1 MLYRITPLLLVLFI
15 QSVSWSQTANDQQV
29 LKGQIQDEIT
39 KEPLAFATVSL
50 LGSTNGVV
58 SNFLGEFTFNLQ
70 KWSTED
76 TLLIS
81 MMGYTQLMLPFR
93 ELDDQ
98 SYITIE
104 LAPSVVML
112 QGIEVKFKTLTGK
125 EIIQKAID
133 HIPDNYPSSPFL
145 MEFFTRSYKKECDEY
160 KHLYEATFSFYASS
174 LTRKSNWTV
183 YLNETRQS
191 QRVNYYHAQSLR
203 PARNLVQL
211 LISDDTVF
219 PAHRSLLLRHNDYK
233 IDSYTMIDDRLVY
246 VIEGNVVRGNHFEF
260 DRYYLYIDTE
270 SYAVLKIDTE
280 VKLGSS
286 TWTDGRSS
294 DSTWH
299 RAIGYQRT
307 LQFDKHNGKY
317 YPKYSMAVFRGK
329 VYKDGT
335 NEVFCEDEFHTEMIV
350 DQIKATQ
357 VKRPSSKKMDRK
369 MPHEYQLQP
378 YSASFWDNY
387 DMINDFPVNQQI
399 VKDLSKRDD
408 LKTQFEESYEE
419 MERYKGTLKEEKK
432 RRE

>member
-1 MLYRITPLLLVLFI
+1 MLRRITLLLLVLFCHAI
-15 QSVSWSQTANDQQV
+15 AWSQTANDQQV
-29 LKGQIQDEIT
+29 LNGQIRDEVT

-50 LGSTNGVV
+50 LDTSEGVV
-58 SNFLGEFTFNLQ
+58 SNFLGEFTFRLSNLDE
-70 KWSTED
+70 ED

-81 MMGYTQLMLPFR
+81 MMGYAQLIQPLR
-93 ELDDQ
+93 ELAKQ
-98 SYITIE
+98 SNLTIE
-104 LAPSVVML
+104 LVPSVVML
-112 QGIEVKFKTLTGK
+112 QGIEVKHKTLTGK

-145 MEFFTRSYKKECDEY
+145 MEFFTRSYKKECDKY
-160 KHLYEATFSFYASS
+160 KHLYEATFTFHANS
-174 LTRKSNWTV
+174 LTRKSKWTV

-191 QRVNYYHAQSLR
+191 QRVDYYHAQSLR
-203 PARNLVQL
+203 PARNLIQL

-219 PAHRSLLLRHNDYK
+219 PAHRSLLLRHNDYI

-307 LQFDKHNGKY
+307 LQFAKHNGKY

-329 VYKDGT
+329 VYNDGT

-350 DQIKATQ
+350 DEIITGE

-369 MPHEYQLQP
+369 KPHEYQLRP
-378 YSASFWDNY
+378 YNASFWKSY

-399 VKDLSKRDD
+399 VKDLSKYGD
-408 LKTQFEESYEE
+408 LEKQFEESYED
-419 MERYKGTLKEEKK
+419 MEIHKKTLKK
-432 RRE
+432 

>member
-1 MLYRITPLLLVLFI
+1 MLYRITLLLLFLLFH
-15 QSVSWSQTANDQQV
+15 SVAWSQTASDQQV
-29 LKGQIQDEIT
+29 LNGQIRDDLT

-50 LGSTNGVV
+50 LNTSKGVV
-58 SNFLGEFTFNLQ
+58 SNFLGEFTFKHS
-70 KWSTED
+70 KWSEED

-98 SYITIE
+98 SYLTIE
-104 LAPSVVML
+104 LAPSVVLL
-112 QGIEVKFKTLTGK
+112 QGIEVKYKTLTGK

-145 MEFFTRSYKKECDEY
+145 LEFFTRSYKKECDEY
-160 KHLYEATFSFYASS
+160 KHLYEATFSFHANS

-260 DRYYLYIDTE
+260 DRYHLYIDTE

-307 LQFDKHNGKY
+307 LQFAKQNGKY

-350 DQIKATQ
+350 DDIKIED

-369 MPHEYQLQP
+369 KPHEYQLQP
-378 YSASFWDNY
+378 YNASFWENY
-387 DMINDFPVNQQI
+387 GMINDFPVNEQI
-399 VKDLSKRDD
+399 VKDLSKHGD
-408 LKTQFEESYEE
+408 LETQFMESYED
-419 MERYKGTLKEEKK
+419 MEVHKKTLKK
-432 RRE
+432 